1 MSIVGLFFVLIY
13 ISIVN
18 YLPSYLHFLRNRI
31 AYYVFGDESVP
42 LFNDMWSW
50 IGIGGIKT
58 GAVSMAGVNNAGSG
72 VGEEGLM
79 VTTRAVKV
87 VFDRATTA
95 MITGSNV
102 LDKTVEVVA
111 TGRLEL

>member
-42 LFNDMWSW
+42 LFNDIWSW

-58 GAVSMAGVNNAGSG
+58 GAGMAGVNGGSG

-95 MITGSNV
+95 MVTGSDV